1 MILIEESGAKK
12 VEAGLLPLAHLH
24 SGVDAASGMKLFCC
38 YAVALIIHRQLL
50 DAALLPNGNKASK
63 TSVSMAT
70 WK

>member
-1 MILIEESGAKK
+1 
-12 VEAGLLPLAHLH
+12 
-24 SGVDAASGMKLFCC
+24 MKLFCC

-70 WK
+70 WKRFLTSFQMDENKKVEVVIGQLSFAFR